1 MIGLDTTFLIELEFE
16 GIKGHSSA
24 VSYLRNILLAGM
36 DKPAISALVLPEF
49 IHTATDSKRFSQA
62 LTSAKALAVA
72 ERWWHSEEVM
82 KIYPSEESVQL
93 SLRWMQEYRLGRK
106 RTTDT
111 FLAASYYAA
120 GVTRI
125 LSTNARDYSV
135 FGCFEVITP

>member
-1 MIGLDTTFLIELEFE
+1 M
-16 GIKGHSSA
+16 
-24 VSYLRNILLAGM
+24 SYLRNILLAGM